1 MAQSSLL
8 YIGIAGTVL
17 ALDRAT
23 GKEVWRTELKGSD
36 FVNVVQ
42 HDGDLFATAK
52 GELFCLDPSNGKVRW
67 KNQLKGMGR
76 GLITIAG
83 AGQQTVLSQEK
94 RRRDQE
100 AASAAAA
107 ASA

>member
-8 YIGIAGTVL
+8 YIGIAGTAL

-52 GELFCLDPSNGKVRW
+52 GELFCLDASNGKVRW

-83 AGQQTVLSQEK
+83 AGQQTVVLSQEK

-100 AASAAAA
+100 AASAAA
-107 ASA
+107 SA